1 MDGYPSK
8 FLSYITRLS
17 RWIRGDWQIIKWL
30 KSDKLNFLSK
40 YKIFDN
46 LRRSLFE
53 ISCVISAVFFTI
65 ISKIYNLKLWI
76 PLSII
81 SAIIILPSILEVLN
95 NIVFKQE
102 GEQKQQTFTPKI
114 DGNLG
119 AIYRGI
125 ISFTVFPFKAWISFT
140 AILKTLYRLFVSKRH
155 MLEWM
160 TSEEAEKN
168 SKDDIFSYFKEM
180 KVNSIFGI
188 VTLMFFLKNG
198 DVFGSLIGLIWIISP
213 LIMNYISKDIIEK
226 EAKNKLNKEEIKY
239 IQEVGKRTFEYFLD
253 NITEENNYLIPDNY
267 QEDRKNLYVDRTSS
281 TNIGLSL
288 LAIISGVDLGYINLD
303 KANEFLKNTLQTI
316 WNLKKWNGHL
326 YNWYNISNLEPLIPR
341 YISTV
346 DSGNFVGYMYVV
358 KSFLEKQENKELDS
372 LVQMVDE
379 MISNTDFTKLYS
391 KEHRLFSIGFNIEE
405 RKINRFIL

>member
-8 FLSYITRLS
+8 FLSYISRQS

-53 ISCVISAVFFTI
+53 IFCMIAFIFFAVIST
-65 ISKIYNLKLWI
+65 IYNIKLWI

-81 SAIIILPSILEVLN
+81 STIIVFPNVLEILN

-102 GEQKQQTFTPKI
+102 GEQRQKTFTPKI
-114 DGNLG
+114 DGNVG
-119 AIYRGI
+119 AIFRGI
-125 ISFTVFPFKAWISFT
+125 ITFIIFPFKAWISIV
-140 AILKTLYRLFVSKRH
+140 AILKTLYRVFLSKKH

-168 SKDDIFSYFKEM
+168 SKKDIFNYFKEM
-180 KVNSIFGI
+180 KISCIFGI
-188 VTLMFFLKNG
+188 ISLFFFLTNAK
-198 DVFGSLIGLIWIISP
+198 FLGSLISSLWIIAP
-213 LIMNYISKDIIEK
+213 LIMNYLSKEITEK
-226 EAKNKLNKEEIKY
+226 EPKNKLNKEELNY
-239 IQEVGKRTFEYFLD
+239 IQDIGKRTFNFFLD
-253 NITEENNYLIPDNY
+253 NMTEDNNYLIPDNY

-288 LAIISGVDLGYINLD
+288 LAIISGYDLGYIDLD
-303 KANEFLKNTLQTI
+303 QTNQVLKNTIQTI

-326 YNWYNISNLEPLIPR
+326 YNWYNIKNLEPLTPR

-358 KSFLEKQENKELDS
+358 KTFLEKQENKELDN

-379 MISNTDFTKLYS
+379 LISNTDFTKLYS

-405 RKINRFIL
+405 RKFDRFVL